1 LFCAANPI
9 LFSRSDR
16 SCIVVIGLHS
26 PHPESLRPLRI
37 GRADGGASQPV
48 THLHSEK
55 MFSELTSKFLLFT
68 SPDAPLQSVD
78 KERTI
83 PDGITPKREMELVL
97 TKNATPEESH
107 RQG

>member
-1 LFCAANPI
+1 
-9 LFSRSDR
+9 
-16 SCIVVIGLHS
+16 
-26 PHPESLRPLRI
+26 
-37 GRADGGASQPV
+37 
-48 THLHSEK
+48 